1 MSPACVEFEIL
12 DDTDKFHCI
21 TASEPCTR
29 ESAENKHMI
38 YPYGTP
44 GPTIAST

>member
-1 MSPACVEFEIL
+1 MTPPCVEFEIL
-12 DDTDKFHCI
+12 DDVTKFHCI
-21 TASEPCTR
+21 AASVPCTR

-44 GPTIAST
+44 SPTIAST